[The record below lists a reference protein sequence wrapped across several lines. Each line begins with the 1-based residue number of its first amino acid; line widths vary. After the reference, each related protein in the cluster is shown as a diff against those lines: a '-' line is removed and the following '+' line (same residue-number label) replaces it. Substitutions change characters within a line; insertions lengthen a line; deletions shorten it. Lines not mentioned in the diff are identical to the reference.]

1 VLGTHTHVGTIDAR
15 VLPKGTAFV
24 SDVGMVGPLNSV
36 IGDDIELVIER
47 FLTLMPHR
55 LSVGKGN
62 PIFNSVL
69 VDVDE
74 DSGRASSISR
84 LDLELTER

>member
-1 VLGTHTHVGTIDAR
+1 
-15 VLPKGTAFV
+15 
-24 SDVGMVGPLNSV
+24 
-36 IGDDIELVIER
+36 
-47 FLTLMPHR
+47 MPHR

-69 VDVDE
+69 VEVDE

>member
-1 VLGTHTHVGTIDAR
+1 
-15 VLPKGTAFV
+15 
-24 SDVGMVGPLNSV
+24 MVGPLNSV